1 MKNFTSIP
9 LLLLLLS
16 IPVSLFAKQ
25 QTALNAEE
33 QVVPLSFNDPE
44 EAAFT
49 SRPKGRLSI
58 RIDNIRNVKGKIGIA
73 LFTGEKGFP
82 DKPEKA
88 FAVASTAINGASQ
101 EIVIENIPYGTYA
114 VSILHDENENKKM
127 DKTWIGKPKEGF
139 GASNNPKIRF
149 GPPGFDESG
158 FDLDCEEIALDISI
172 NYL

>member
-1 MKNFTSIP
+1 MKNLTSIA
-9 LLLLLLS
+9 LQLLLLS
-16 IPVSLFAKQ
+16 TPVSLLAEQ
-25 QTALNAEE
+25 QTALNTEGR
-33 QVVPLSFNDPE
+33 VVSLSFNDPTD
-44 EAAFT
+44 AAFT
-49 SRPKGRLSI
+49 SGPKGCLSI
-58 RIDNIRNVKGKIGIA
+58 RIDNIRNAKGKIGIA

-88 FAVASTAINGASQ
+88 FAVASTAISGTSQ
-101 EIVIENIPYGTYA
+101 EVVIENIPYGTYA

-158 FDLDCEEIALDISI
+158 FDLDCKEIALDISI
-172 NYL
+172 NYF